1 MTSVDSQTP
10 MLQENTEAWRD
21 RQLQEIR
28 DGLRPGQREMADWQ
42 GGPLAVSAVPGSGKS
57 TGMAA
62 AAAIA
67 IARHQLNT
75 LRQIA
80 VVTFTRSAAA
90 NIKAK
95 IRSHLRNLK
104 LPLWGFSV
112 YTLHGLALKIALNH
126 RELAGLE
133 FEDISIVQVDRS
145 HRIIRQCV
153 EQWIDR
159 YPLQYGRLVEGIQF
173 DGEETER
180 LRRQSVLRT
189 EVLPSLADTVIREA
203 KSSGLQPEQLAQLSD
218 SIPDTYDILE
228 IAAYLYREYDRLL
241 HEQQLIDYDDTILAA
256 LRVLENDSARQLW
269 QRQFFGVF
277 EDEAQD
283 SSPLQTQLLEIL
295 AGDPEGKEPPN
306 LVRVGDPNQAINSTF
321 TPADPVYFRRFCHNC
336 DFEGRLAT
344 IDRAGRSSAI
354 IMEAANFLLD
364 WINDRWR
371 RGKWGE
377 SPDETDDIPFEPQQI
392 RPVAAD
398 DPQANANPEALEGG
412 LELHQPPTVE
422 DTIDRI
428 GGRIVKLFEDHE
440 TLSAAVLVRTNDQG
454 RFVSKTLQQIYGDR
468 ISVYDVGERER
479 LSRVP
484 AEILLLLK
492 FLHRPHS
499 PDNLKAALSVFVE
512 RKLIPRQDLDA
523 LVAFPERF
531 LYPTPLDPLHPPE
544 VRQAQKFCCNL
555 LKARLELP
563 QIHIIPFLTMTL
575 RYEDTELATADK
587 LAERILRDTVNRM
600 SLTGY
605 IEVLSEIVQT
615 ERFEPVETE
624 DAESKYTRSH
634 QLTVITMHKAKGL
647 DWDVVFLPFL
657 QEDTIPGGLRV
668 LLQTQ
673 FLGNF
678 ALQEVARAQIRQY
691 LWHRADNSS
700 RFSPFDSPLRYWQMA
715 ERLKIAEEFRL
726 LYVAMTRAKRLLWM
740 SAAQEAPFTWSKIE
754 NLQKKEPSPAF
765 VALQQQFPQCGV

>member
-1 MTSVDSQTP
+1 MTSVDPQSLA
-10 MLQENTEAWRD
+10 LQEKTEIWRD
-21 RQLQEIR
+21 RQLQKIC

-67 IARHQLNT
+67 IARNQLNAH
-75 LRQIA
+75 RQIA

-90 NIKAK
+90 NIKVK
-95 IRSHLRNLK
+95 IRNHLKNLK
-104 LPLWGFSV
+104 LPQWGFSV
-112 YTLHGLALKIALNH
+112 YTLHGLALKIALRH
-126 RELAGLE
+126 RELAGLD
-133 FEDISIVQVDRS
+133 FDDVSIVQVNQS

-159 YPLQYGRLVEGIQF
+159 YPLQYRRLVEGTQF
-173 DGEETER
+173 DGEEAER

-189 EVLPSLADTVIREA
+189 EVLPNLADTVIREA
-203 KSSGLQPEQLAQLSD
+203 KSSGLQPEQLSQLSD
-218 SIPDTYDILE
+218 VIPDAYDILE

-241 HEQQLIDYDDTILAA
+241 HENRAIDYDDTILAA
-256 LRVLENDSARQLW
+256 LRVLEDESARKLW
-269 QRQFFGVF
+269 QTHIFGVF

-283 SSPLQTQLLEIL
+283 SSPLQTELLKRL
-295 AGDPEGKEPPN
+295 ASDPDGTAFPN

-321 TPADPVYFRRFCHNC
+321 TPADPVYFRRFCHDCNLN
-336 DFEGRLAT
+336 GRLAA

-354 IMEAANFLLD
+354 IMEAANFVLE

-371 RGKWGE
+371 QGKWGE
-377 SPDETDDIPFEPQQI
+377 APDDPEDVPFEPQQI

-398 DPQANANPEALEGG
+398 DPQQNANPDALDGG

-422 DTIDRI
+422 DTVDRI
-428 GGRIVKLFEDHE
+428 GQRILKLFDEEDDR
-440 TLSAAVLVRTNDQG
+440 SAAVLVRTNDQG
-454 RFVSKTLQQIYGDR
+454 RFVSTTLRQIYGDR
-468 ISVYDVGERER
+468 ISVYDVGEQER

-484 AEILLLLK
+484 AEILILLQ
-492 FLHRPHS
+492 FLDRPHS

-523 LVAFPERF
+523 LASFPERF
-531 LYPTPLDPLHPPE
+531 LYPTALDPLPSPE
-544 VRQAQKFCCNL
+544 VRQAKKFCCNL
-555 LKARLELP
+555 LGARLELP
-563 QIHIIPFLTMTL
+563 QTHLIPFLGMTL

-587 LAERILRDTVNRM
+587 LAERVLRDTVDRM
-600 SLTGY
+600 SLPGY
-605 IEVLSEIVQT
+605 IEVLSEIVNA

-624 DAESKYTRSH
+624 DAESKYTRSG

-657 QEDTIPGGLRV
+657 QADTIPGSLRV
-668 LLQTQ
+668 LPQTQ
-673 FLGNF
+673 FLGSF
-678 ALQEVARAQIRQY
+678 SLEEVARAQIRQY
-691 LWHRADNSS
+691 LWHRADE
-700 RFSPFDSPLRYWQMA
+700 RGGFSPFDSPLQYWQMA

-740 SAAQEAPFTWSKIE
+740 AAAQEAPFTWSKIE
-754 NLQKKEPSPAF
+754 NFQKKEPCPAF
-765 VALQQQFPQCGV
+765 VALQQRFPQGIV